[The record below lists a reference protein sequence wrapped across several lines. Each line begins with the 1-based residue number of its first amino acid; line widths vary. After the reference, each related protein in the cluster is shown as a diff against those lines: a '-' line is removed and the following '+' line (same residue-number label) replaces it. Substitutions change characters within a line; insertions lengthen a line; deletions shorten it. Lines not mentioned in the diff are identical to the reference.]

1 MKKAVSLFLGIIIRL
16 LRLPLMLGAMLLNA
30 LGQLRFRLCD
40 YTPRADDIF
49 IVTYPRSGTTWMQM
63 IIHQLSSDGNMDFV
77 HISERV
83 PFFERF
89 WLTGKDID
97 ALPSPRLFKTHLGYG
112 GPFWKA
118 IPKGPGKYIYVAR
131 DGRDVATSYY
141 HFYRTHLRFR
151 GTFEQFFRLF
161 MQGRV
166 QYGSWFRH
174 VAGWWEHRDD
184 PNVLFL
190 SYEELLRDTTG
201 ALERIAKFCG
211 FSLPPER
218 MPELLE
224 RCSFAYMKKHESK
237 FDHLTEVMWEN
248 GLVPESFL
256 RRGKAGEGRDQFSP
270 EQEAVFDREFEKWLG
285 RTSLRRPSGASP
297 QEVLQQR

>member
-1 MKKAVSLFLGIIIRL
+1 MKKAVSSLVKIILGVVRM
-16 LRLPLMLGAMLLNA
+16 PLMLCGAILNG
-30 LGQLRFRLCD
+30 LDYMRFRLLD
-40 YTPRADDIF
+40 YTPRPDDIF

-63 IIHQLSSDGNMDFV
+63 IIHQLSSDGNMDFI

-89 WLTGKDID
+89 RLTRKDID
-97 ALPSPRLFKTHLGYG
+97 SLPGPRLFKTHLGYG
-112 GPFWKA
+112 GPFWKS
-118 IPKGPGKYIYVAR
+118 IPKGPCKYIYVAR

-141 HFYRTHLRFR
+141 HFYRTHLRFK
-151 GTFEQFFRLF
+151 GTFEDFFRLF

-174 VAGWWEHRDD
+174 VAGWWAHRND

-190 SYEELLRDTTG
+190 SYEELLEDTAG
-201 ALERIAKFCG
+201 SLERIANFCG
-211 FSLPPER
+211 FSLPPEK

-256 RRGKAGEGRDQFSP
+256 RKGKAGEGRDQLSS
-270 EQEAVFDREFEKWLG
+270 EQGTVFDQEFDRWLG
-285 RTSLRRPSGASP
+285 QTSLRKSVSP
-297 QEVLQQR
+297 QEALSNH

>member
-1 MKKAVSLFLGIIIRL
+1 MKKAVSSFLGIIIRL
-16 LRLPLMLGAMLLNA
+16 LRLPLMLGAALLNT

-63 IIHQLSSDGNMDFV
+63 IIHQLSSDGDMDFV

-89 WLTGKDID
+89 WLTGKNID

-118 IPKGPGKYIYVAR
+118 IPKGPCKYIYVAR

-174 VAGWWEHRDD
+174 VAGWWEHRHD

-190 SYEELLRDTTG
+190 SYEELLSDTAG
-201 ALERIAKFCG
+201 SLERIAKFCG

-256 RRGKAGEGRDQFSP
+256 RRGRAGEGRDQFSP
-270 EQEAVFDREFEKWLG
+270 EQEAIFDQEFEKWLG